1 MSHLQQGHEIIFPL
15 LQVVQ
20 ASLEEEEET
29 RTTGRWLPEEAAMR
43 AAAFITILLAVSS
56 MATIP
61 DGSVATAVFHGAP
74 PSQTWARGSDTAPK
88 KRRHDAS
95 SFDQIIVETLDQT
108 ATQRSSTTLILF
120 LFSTGLLI
128 GAVLLLLCILC
139 LLRVFRAQIA
149 YQPVKQQDAEDNF
162 VVAEKRGAS
171 FAGAP
176 IRKPLAVQGNA
187 DIRSP
192 TFDQGTAGTTT
203 QSSEDSET
211 VRSRR
216 SKKRRA
222 KEKYARHRDSSHH
235 NKQDDDDGMK
245 TMSQLRLDLRFQQDK
260 PKRTGYNAARR
271 YFEDDTTSSG
281 SAEIAEPLRANQPA
295 TASCRKTRPLVFRLN
310 ADDRG
315 KKTSRNGSRPR
326 DASDWLEKESQSARR
341 RDKAAQSATLQ
352 SSQSSE
358 IDEKFSGE
366 KAPQVHRA
374 FAYKPEVKPK
384 PAPREDPANGY
395 GQAAL
400 KEGGV
405 TLDHLKVLLDEILAG
420 KNDGRKPAI
429 KSHTVKSPR

>member
-1 MSHLQQGHEIIFPL
+1 
-15 LQVVQ
+15 
-20 ASLEEEEET
+20 
-29 RTTGRWLPEEAAMR
+29 MR

-56 MATIP
+56 MAIIP

-74 PSQTWARGSDTAPK
+74 PSQTWARGSDTASK
-88 KRRHDAS
+88 KRRHDAP

-149 YQPVKQQDAEDNF
+149 YQPVKQQDAEDKF
-162 VVAEKRGAS
+162 CVAEKRGAS

-187 DIRSP
+187 DIRSL
-192 TFDQGTAGTTT
+192 TFDQGTAGVTT

-222 KEKYARHRDSSHH
+222 KEKYARHRRSSHQ
-235 NKQDDDDGMK
+235 NKEDEDEDDDEDDDGMK

-260 PKRTGYNAARR
+260 PKRTSYNAAKR
-271 YFEDDTTSSG
+271 YFEDDNTSSG
-281 SAEIAEPLRANQPA
+281 SAEIAEPLTANQPA
-295 TASCRKTRPLVFRLN
+295 IASYKKTRPLVFCLN

-326 DASDWLEKESQSARR
+326 GASDWFEKESQSARR

-384 PAPREDPANGY
+384 PALREDPANGY

-405 TLDHLKVLLDEILAG
+405 TLDHLKVLLDEILAE

>member
-1 MSHLQQGHEIIFPL
+1 
-15 LQVVQ
+15 
-20 ASLEEEEET
+20 
-29 RTTGRWLPEEAAMR
+29 MR

-56 MATIP
+56 MAIIP

-74 PSQTWARGSDTAPK
+74 PSQTWARGSDTASK
-88 KRRHDAS
+88 KRRHDAP

-139 LLRVFRAQIA
+139 MLRAGLLSAAGRSKRLPDQSFLSTIRPARAQIA
-149 YQPVKQQDAEDNF
+149 YQPVKQQDAEDKF
-162 VVAEKRGAS
+162 CVAEKRGAS

-176 IRKPLAVQGNA
+176 IRKPLAVQGSA
-187 DIRSP
+187 DIRSL
-192 TFDQGTAGTTT
+192 TFDQGTAGVTT

-222 KEKYARHRDSSHH
+222 KEKYARHRRSSHQ
-235 NKQDDDDGMK
+235 NKEDEDEDENEDDDGMK

-260 PKRTGYNAARR
+260 PKRTSYNAAKR
-271 YFEDDTTSSG
+271 YFEDDNTSSG
-281 SAEIAEPLRANQPA
+281 SAEIAEPLTANQPA
-295 TASCRKTRPLVFRLN
+295 IASYKKTRPLVFCLN

-326 DASDWLEKESQSARR
+326 GASDWFEKESQSARR

-384 PAPREDPANGY
+384 PALREDPANGY

-405 TLDHLKVLLDEILAG
+405 TLDHLKVLLDEILAE